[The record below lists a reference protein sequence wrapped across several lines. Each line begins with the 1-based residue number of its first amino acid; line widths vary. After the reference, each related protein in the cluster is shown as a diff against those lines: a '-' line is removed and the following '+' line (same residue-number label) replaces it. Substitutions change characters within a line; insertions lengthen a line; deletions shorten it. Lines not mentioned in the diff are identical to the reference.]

1 MIPLFSPFQRSVGNR
16 NSLLRSITAE
26 GINSPRSEG
35 DAGGGVPDT
44 RRGDTRSQHHRRR
57 VSRGPHIHD
66 TQLADSGEDGPNV
79 CSAAQFITGAG
90 IIVKKAM
97 SIRTKDTGRAAAAIN
112 QSPSVGYMIGMP
124 NRAEV
129 SIIRNWR
136 RCRTNA
142 DATGFELDGAAQA
155 ARHPLFVKIL
165 WCGDYFLNTSFQAE
179 HYRFGIAP
187 HYAAYENSLVSLM
200 PRYS

>member
-1 MIPLFSPFQRSVGNR
+1 
-16 NSLLRSITAE
+16 
-26 GINSPRSEG
+26 
-35 DAGGGVPDT
+35 
-44 RRGDTRSQHHRRR
+44 
-57 VSRGPHIHD
+57 
-66 TQLADSGEDGPNV
+66 
-79 CSAAQFITGAG
+79 
-90 IIVKKAM
+90 M

-187 HYAAYENSLVSLM
+187 HYAAYEKFISFADATLLLTLPIDT
-200 PRYS
+200 PRFIRAGRS